1 MYKIRTTK
9 SIPHISGQI
18 THHRTLKQ
26 IGDEKKNI
34 EYSPKRR
41 DTPQKIITNNSKLML
56 KT

>member
-1 MYKIRTTK
+1 MYKIRTTNC
-9 SIPHISGQI
+9 IPHISGQI

-41 DTPQKIITNNSKLML
+41 DTPKKINITHSK
-56 KT
+56 